1 MGQER
6 GTRRREAIVE
16 AAAKLIDCHG
26 YDAVTHRS
34 VAAAADV
41 PLGSTTY
48 YFASLADLRR
58 DAVGLLVEREAAAAE
73 ALAPVRRQAR
83 RPATVA
89 RLVLELLYGT
99 DALADNDALLTI
111 IDRLVQSARYPE
123 VRALVQAGRERIE
136 DAIAEV
142 LDRSGFTV
150 DPVADR
156 AMLTVL
162 VAVSDG
168 AVLSALAEGADV
180 ATASAQTL
188 VTRILE
194 DQEEKYRGSL

>member
-1 MGQER
+1 MVQDR
-6 GTRRREAIVE
+6 GARRREAII
-16 AAAKLIDCHG
+16 AAAASLIERQG
-26 YDAVTHRS
+26 YDAVTHRA
-34 VAAAADV
+34 VAVEAAV

-58 DAVGLLVEREAAAAE
+58 DAMALLIEREAAAAE
-73 ALAPVRRQAR
+73 ALAPVRRQTR

-99 DALADNDALLTI
+99 DALADRDTLVTI
-111 IDRLVQSARYPE
+111 IDRLIQSARYPE
-123 VRALVQAGRERIE
+123 VRTLVQAGRERIE

-156 AMLTVL
+156 ALLTVL
-162 VAVSDG
+162 IAVSDG
-168 AVLSALAEGADV
+168 AVLSALAEGASDP
-180 ATASAQTL
+180 AASAQVL
-188 VTRILE
+188 VSRILE
-194 DQEEKYRGSL
+194 DQEEKYRGSP